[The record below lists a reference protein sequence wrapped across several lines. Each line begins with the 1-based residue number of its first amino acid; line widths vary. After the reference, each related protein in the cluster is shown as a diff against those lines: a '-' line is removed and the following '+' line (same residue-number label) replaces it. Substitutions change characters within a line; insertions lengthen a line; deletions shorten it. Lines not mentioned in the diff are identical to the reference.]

1 MKITILPRSYFE
13 EGMEGGEIRSL
24 LSNHKIISIQSS
36 SGWDSE
42 PPFFEEL
49 CSSPNLLCVTLDDY
63 FGIPDDEEERKRVAL
78 FSHEIADRI
87 MRFVDDGKMPIII
100 HCTAGISRS
109 GAIGSVL
116 NRYYNSILANNKG
129 DYDAFFLM
137 NSKIMPNPNIV
148 RAFLQFLGIDFVG

>member
-13 EGMEGGEIRSL
+13 KRMEGGEIRFL
-24 LSNHKIISIQSS
+24 FSNHKIISIQSS

-42 PPFFEEL
+42 PPFSEEL

-63 FGIPDDEEERKRVAL
+63 FAIPDDEEERKRVAL
-78 FSHEIADRI
+78 FSYEIADRI
-87 MRFVDDGKMPIII
+87 MRFVDDGKIPIII

-116 NRYYNSILANNKG
+116 NRYYNSILANNKE
-129 DYDAFFLM
+129 DYDAFFLL
-137 NSKIMPNPNIV
+137 NSRIMPNPNIV